1 MIFKIFGVKVEI
13 TFWFAAFIT
22 FIISLNVPSNVL
34 ITILSSLLHE
44 MGHLLVMTSVGNK
57 PQAVRFEITGMNII
71 RQPDFK
77 ISTKNEILIALGG
90 PLINLICFIT
100 SVIILCICENE
111 KILTFGCIN
120 LILMIF
126 NLLPIKKLD
135 GGMALYYALSQK
147 YDNIICSKILK
158 ITSVFFITL
167 IYVWGIYAFV
177 SSGYNISLII
187 IAIFL
192 TLSMLGNNDY

>member
-1 MIFKIFGVKVEI
+1 MIFNILGIKVEI
-13 TFWFAAFIT
+13 TFWFVALIT
-22 FIISLNVPSNVL
+22 FIISLNAPSNVL
-34 ITILSSLLHE
+34 FTMVSSLLHE
-44 MGHLLVMTSVGNK
+44 TGHLLIMTSVGNK

-71 RQPDFK
+71 RQPDLK

-90 PLINLICFIT
+90 PFINLICFLF
-100 SVIILCICENE
+100 SVIMLCIYKNE
-111 KILTFGCIN
+111 SILTFGCIN
-120 LILMIF
+120 LILMTF

-135 GGMALYYALSQK
+135 GGMALYYALTQK
-147 YDNIICSKILK
+147 YDNVICSKILK
-158 ITSVFFITL
+158 ITSIFFITI
-167 IYVWGIYAFV
+167 IYLWGFYVFV